1 VEAVM
6 RKLMGVGV
14 AGLLSLAACG
24 DEAPAGVKGLELKVA
39 PLQLNGIDVAC
50 YDVAVTTQ
58 TSTVWTKGVVGQAW
72 VDGDTGTVCSD
83 QFGSGAGGDITYI
96 GPCDASE
103 DADVSGAA
111 GVQNEVTIWVDGLYE
126 NTGTLASPVYEAL
139 TDGWADPCG
148 EDGCTLQFDCVE
160 NQDTRVEFNFTIL
173 RDANQG
179 FFDIIVN
186 FEDVFCSAK
195 VDCRYRNDTETT
207 SDDPVI
213 RLVHDFVGVRQPT
226 VVFAVAC
233 TGGAAAGSDVDK
245 TRLYMSNVRV
255 DCAGT
260 GDDLAVPVNAAGRV
274 YTADPAGPVTQAQVF
289 MGEENLLSNGQ
300 DADKVFWSVAVAMT
314 PTGGTDLAPTF
325 SANDC
330 YLDAEVTAAEGDV
343 DGALAK
349 ANVTYPFIKA
359 HVPITGSNGGLVCAQ
374 HPVNGGNGVSTEYT
388 PLGGGLP
395 ASVTWEM
402 VQQPAGGVSVQA
414 YP

>member
-1 VEAVM
+1 M
-6 RKLMGVGV
+6 RKLVGVGLV
-14 AGLLSLAACG
+14 VLSLLACG
-24 DEAPAGVKGLELKVA
+24 DEAPAEVKGLKLQVA
-39 PLQLNGIDVAC
+39 PLQLKGIDIAC

-58 TSTVWTKGVVGQAW
+58 TSTVWSKGVVGQAL
-72 VDGDTGTVCSD
+72 VEGDTGTLCSN
-83 QFGSGAGGDITYI
+83 QYGSGPGGDITYI
-96 GPCDASE
+96 GPCDASA
-103 DADVSGAA
+103 DADVSGKA

-126 NTGTLASPVYEAL
+126 NTGTVASPVYEAL

-195 VDCRYRNDTETT
+195 VDCRYRNDTEET

-213 RLVHDFVGVRQPT
+213 RLVHDFNGVRQPT

-245 TRLYMSNVRV
+245 TRLYMSSVRI

-260 GDDLAVPVNAAGRV
+260 DADLAVPVNVAGRV
-274 YTADPAGPVTQAQVF
+274 FTADPAGPVTQAQVF

-314 PTGGTDLAPTF
+314 PSGGTDLAPTF

-343 DGALAK
+343 DVALAK

-359 HVPITGSNGGLVCAQ
+359 HVALTGSSGALVCAQ

-388 PLGGGLP
+388 SLGGGLP
-395 ASVTWEM
+395 GTVSWEM
-402 VQQPAGGVSVQA
+402 IQQPAGGVAVQT